1 MNTKII
7 LIIICLLVGIPRAT
21 SQNKVDSLLKT
32 LNQPQADT
40 SKLNIYSQIIKSILY
55 SSPTEARKYANLY
68 LETAKKT
75 KLKKE
80 LARGTNFIGMT
91 YHVSGEIDK
100 ALNYYIEALKIYE
113 ETKDS
118 LYIGISMNN
127 IAACYQFREKP
138 KETIA
143 YYENAL
149 NVFRKIKSEQWIA
162 NVSYNL
168 SNQLTKQKNFK
179 KAYQNSVLALETFR
193 KLKDKYSEGLVYTQ
207 LGTINLD
214 QEIYDIAI
222 SYFTKSNQLI
232 SLEEDPI
239 AVGINYENLGSAYT
253 ALGNYKEAE
262 KNLLRGI
269 DIFKKH
275 QSLEHLTKTL
285 DIAKMLYERWGKF
298 EEAFIYSEE
307 YRKMKDSLF
316 NATKDER
323 LLETIKKYDL
333 DKKEQQ
339 ISLLQTQNEL
349 KDLRIKSANEERL
362 FYSLGILALII
373 IAGTGF
379 YLYQTKKKSSE
390 ELSRKNEII
399 SQALAE
405 KEDLMREIHHRVK
418 NNLQVVSSL
427 LSIQSRHVT
436 DSQVIEAIKE
446 GQNRVKTMGLIHQNL
461 YQDNDLRGVDMKNYV
476 QKLTKNLFSS
486 YNIEPDKIRLKTDI
500 ETSNLD
506 VDTVVPLGLII
517 NELVTNS
524 LKYAFTDK
532 TSGEIFVKLH
542 ENNEKL
548 ILEVGDNGRGLPEG
562 FDIQK
567 LKSMG
572 FQLVQNFV
580 RKLSAEFKIQSENG
594 TKISILI
601 PKTSKTSD
609 FKETT

>member
-1 MNTKII
+1 MVFL
-7 LIIICLLVGIPRAT
+7 LIVGISQPF

-32 LNQPQADT
+32 LNKPQADT
-40 SKLNIYSQIIKSILY
+40 SKLNIYGQIIKSILY

-68 LETAKKT
+68 LEIAKKT
-75 KLKKE
+75 KLKKVV
-80 LARGTNFIGMT
+80 ARGTNFIGMT

-138 KETIA
+138 KETID
-143 YYENAL
+143 YYESAL
-149 NVFRKIKSEQWIA
+149 TVFRKIKNEQWIA

-168 SNQLTKQKNFK
+168 SSQLTKQKNFK

-214 QEIYDIAI
+214 QEIYDVAIA
-222 SYFTKSNQLI
+222 YFTKSNKLI
-232 SLEEDPI
+232 SLEDDPI

-262 KNLLRGI
+262 KNLLRGT

-285 DIAKMLYERWGKF
+285 EIAKTLYERWGKF

-339 ISLLQTQNEL
+339 ISLLKTQNEL

-362 FYSLGILALII
+362 FYSLGILGLII
-373 IAGTGF
+373 IAGIGF

-390 ELSRKNEII
+390 ELTRKNEII

-427 LSIQSRHVT
+427 LSIQSRHVS
-436 DSQVIEAIKE
+436 DRQVIEAIKE

-461 YQDNDLRGVDMKNYV
+461 YQDNDLRGVNMKNYV

-486 YNIEPDKIRLKTDI
+486 YNIEPDKIQLKTDI
-500 ETSNLD
+500 SSSNLD

-524 LKYAFTDK
+524 LKYAFTEK
-532 TSGEIFVKLH
+532 NSGEIFVKLH

-548 ILEVGDNGRGLPEG
+548 MLEVSDNGKGLPEG

-567 LKSMG
+567 LNSMG

-580 RKLSAEFKIQSENG
+580 RKLSAELTIQSENG
-594 TKISILI
+594 TKISISI
-601 PKTSKTSD
+601 PKNSENQ
-609 FKETT
+609 ETT

>member
-1 MNTKII
+1 MKLKFIYAI
-7 LIIICLLVGIPRAT
+7 FLLIIGISQT
-21 SQNKVDSLLKT
+21 FSQNKVDSLLKVLKNT
-32 LNQPQADT
+32 PADT
-40 SKLNIYSQIIKSILY
+40 SKLNIYNQIIKNLLY
-55 SSPTEARKYANLY
+55 SAPSEARKYAIIY
-68 LETAKKT
+68 LETAQKT
-75 KLKKE
+75 KIKKE
-80 LARGTNFIGMT
+80 IARGTNFIGMT
-91 YHVSGEIDK
+91 YHVAGEIDR
-100 ALNYYIEALKIYE
+100 ALNYYIDALKIYE
-113 ETKDS
+113 QIKDS
-118 LYIGISMNN
+118 LYAGIMMNN

-149 NVFRKIKSEQWIA
+149 NIFRKIKSEQWIA

-168 SNQLTKQKNFK
+168 STQFVNQKNFK
-179 KAYQNSVLALETFR
+179 KATQYSNLALDSFR
-193 KLKDKYSEGLVYTQ
+193 KLKDKYSEGLAYTQ
-207 LGTINLD
+207 LGIINSD
-214 QEIYDIAI
+214 QGFYTTSIP
-222 SYFTKSNQLI
+222 YFVKSNQLI
-232 SLEEDPI
+232 SLEEDPT
-239 AVGINYENLGSAYT
+239 AVGINYENLGSAFIFT
-253 ALGNYKEAE
+253 GKFADAE
-262 KNLLRGI
+262 KTLLLAK

-275 QSLEHLTKTL
+275 ESLEHLTKTL
-285 DIAKMLYERWGKF
+285 KVIKELYQRWGKY
-298 EEAFIYSEE
+298 EQAFKYSEE
-307 YRKMKDSLF
+307 FQAMNDSLF
-316 NATKDER
+316 NAKKDER

-349 KDLRIKSANEERL
+349 KDLRIKNANEERL
-362 FYSLGILALII
+362 FYSLGILGLII
-373 IAGTGF
+373 IAGIGF

-427 LSIQSRHVT
+427 LSIQSRHVS

-486 YNIEPDKIRLKTDI
+486 YNIEPEKIRLKTDI

-524 LKYAFTDK
+524 LKYAFTNK

-580 RKLSAEFKIQSENG
+580 RKLSAELKIQNENG

-601 PKTSKTSD
+601 PKISKTAD
-609 FKETT
+609 FKETL

>member
-1 MNTKII
+1 MKLKFIYAI
-7 LIIICLLVGIPRAT
+7 FLLIIGISQT
-21 SQNKVDSLLKT
+21 FSQNKVDSLLKVLKNT
-32 LNQPQADT
+32 SADT
-40 SKLNIYSQIIKSILY
+40 SKLNIYNQIIKNLLY
-55 SSPTEARKYANLY
+55 SAPSEARKYAIIY
-68 LETAKKT
+68 LETAQKT
-75 KLKKE
+75 KIKKE
-80 LARGTNFIGMT
+80 IARGTNFIGMT
-91 YHVSGEIDK
+91 YHVAGEIDR
-100 ALNYYIEALKIYE
+100 ALNYYIDALKIYE
-113 ETKDS
+113 QIKDS
-118 LYIGISMNN
+118 LFVGIALNN

-138 KETIA
+138 KETIT

-149 NVFRKIKSEQWIA
+149 NIFRKIKSEQWIA

-168 SNQLTKQKNFK
+168 STQFINQKNFK
-179 KAYQNSVLALETFR
+179 KATQYSNLALYSFR
-193 KLKDKYSEGLVYTQ
+193 KLKDKYSEGLAYTQ
-207 LGTINLD
+207 LGTINSD
-214 QEIYDIAI
+214 QGFYTTSIP
-222 SYFTKSNQLI
+222 YFVKSNQLI
-232 SLEEDPI
+232 SLEEDPT
-239 AVGINYENLGSAYT
+239 AVGINYENLGT
-253 ALGNYKEAE
+253 AFIFTGKYADAE
-262 KNLLRGI
+262 KTLLLAK

-275 QSLEHLTKTL
+275 ESLEHLTKTL
-285 DIAKMLYERWGKF
+285 KVIKELYHRWGKYEQAF
-298 EEAFIYSEE
+298 EYSEE
-307 YRKMKDSLF
+307 FQAMNDSLF
-316 NATKDER
+316 NAKKDER

-362 FYSLGILALII
+362 FYSLGILGLII
-373 IAGTGF
+373 IAGIGF

-427 LSIQSRHVT
+427 LSIQSRHVS

-486 YNIEPDKIRLKTDI
+486 YNIEPEKIRLKTDI

-532 TSGEIFVKLH
+532 ISGEIFVKLH

-580 RKLSAEFKIQSENG
+580 RKLSAELKIQSENG

-601 PKTSKTSD
+601 PKTSKTAD
-609 FKETT
+609 FKETS